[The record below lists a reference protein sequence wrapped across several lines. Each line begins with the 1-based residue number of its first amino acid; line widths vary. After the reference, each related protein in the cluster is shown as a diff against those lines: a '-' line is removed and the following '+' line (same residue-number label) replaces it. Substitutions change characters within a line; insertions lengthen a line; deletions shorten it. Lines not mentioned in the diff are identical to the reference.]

1 MYEHRMEEMT
11 PFEKP
16 RDLKTPYQ
24 SEKPSK
30 PHSPALYT
38 KAGYV
43 ESPLGKE
50 MDKERKQ
57 GITFPNTRILT
68 SKSLFTVG

>member
-16 RDLKTPYQ
+16 WDMKTPYQ

-30 PHSPALYT
+30 PHSPALYS
-38 KAGYV
+38 KAG
-43 ESPLGKE
+43 
-50 MDKERKQ
+50 
-57 GITFPNTRILT
+57 
-68 SKSLFTVG
+68 